1 MFTGLVEMTG
11 VLVNLHGEHLTLR
24 PSKPFADPQ
33 YGESVAVNGCCL
45 TLERELPGG
54 TLEFFTLAET
64 QRRTNLGR
72 LKPGSLLNIERAL
85 RVGDRLG
92 GHIVSG
98 HIDAAAPVLD
108 YRKMPDGDFE
118 LRVALPELLARNI
131 VEKGSIAID
140 GVSLTVIEVGGDF
153 FTVRLI
159 PVTRSDTALVERT
172 PGSLVNL
179 EGDVIGKYV
188 RRQFELRSGRARS
201 RSPTSRWTL
210 CGKRG
215 SYESAGRIRRGLL
228 QRGRLR
234 PDAGTV
240 PERARLPRRAGRC
253 VRQRRTAHEAAQ
265 DRFRQGRDRSARTR
279 RLRNRRAAAGAEHGA
294 QDRIRPFFPGA
305 LQACARTAVL
315 RGRAPFRLGT
325 HVPGAPA
332 YRDALVLLLRGS
344 FGILDEYR
352 LKLRLGVRLPGNA
365 GLLCAAAP
373 RPAVS
378 RHLAF
383 ARMYAG
389 STGQGG
395 ASPSPLLQ

>member
-72 LKPGSLLNIERAL
+72 LKSGSLLNFERAL
-85 RVGDRLG
+85 RVGHRLG

-118 LRVALPELLARNI
+118 LRVALPELLAPEL

-188 RRQFELRSGRARS
+188 RRQFELRSGRAPEPKS
-201 RSPTSRWTL
+201 DITMDTL
-210 CGKRG
+210 R
-215 SYESAGRIRRGLL
+215 EAGFL
-228 QRGRLR
+228 
-234 PDAGTV
+234 
-240 PERARLPRRAGRC
+240 
-253 VRQRRTAHEAAQ
+253 
-265 DRFRQGRDRSARTR
+265 
-279 RLRNRRAAAGAEHGA
+279 
-294 QDRIRPFFPGA
+294 
-305 LQACARTAVL
+305 
-315 RGRAPFRLGT
+315 
-325 HVPGAPA
+325 
-332 YRDALVLLLRGS
+332 
-344 FGILDEYR
+344 
-352 LKLRLGVRLPGNA
+352 
-365 GLLCAAAP
+365 
-373 RPAVS
+373 
-378 RHLAF
+378 
-383 ARMYAG
+383 
-389 STGQGG
+389 
-395 ASPSPLLQ
+395 

>member
-85 RVGDRLG
+85 RDGDRLG

-118 LRVALPELLARNI
+118 LRVALPELLAPEL

-188 RRQFELRSGRARS
+188 RRQFELRSGRAPEPKS
-201 RSPTSRWTL
+201 DITMDTL
-210 CGKRG
+210 R
-215 SYESAGRIRRGLL
+215 EAGFL
-228 QRGRLR
+228 
-234 PDAGTV
+234 
-240 PERARLPRRAGRC
+240 
-253 VRQRRTAHEAAQ
+253 
-265 DRFRQGRDRSARTR
+265 
-279 RLRNRRAAAGAEHGA
+279 
-294 QDRIRPFFPGA
+294 
-305 LQACARTAVL
+305 
-315 RGRAPFRLGT
+315 
-325 HVPGAPA
+325 
-332 YRDALVLLLRGS
+332 
-344 FGILDEYR
+344 
-352 LKLRLGVRLPGNA
+352 
-365 GLLCAAAP
+365 
-373 RPAVS
+373 
-378 RHLAF
+378 
-383 ARMYAG
+383 
-389 STGQGG
+389 
-395 ASPSPLLQ
+395 

>member
-45 TLERELPGG
+45 TLERERRAARSNSSPWPKPSGG
-54 TLEFFTLAET
+54 RISA
-64 QRRTNLGR
+64 GSS
-72 LKPGSLLNIERAL
+72 PGSLLNIERAL

-118 LRVALPELLARNI
+118 LRVALPELLAPEL

-188 RRQFELRSGRARS
+188 RRQFELRSGR
-201 RSPTSRWTL
+201 
-210 CGKRG
+210 
-215 SYESAGRIRRGLL
+215 
-228 QRGRLR
+228 
-234 PDAGTV
+234 D
-240 PERARLPRRAGRC
+240 
-253 VRQRRTAHEAAQ
+253 
-265 DRFRQGRDRSARTR
+265 
-279 RLRNRRAAAGAEHGA
+279 AGAEVRHHDGHFA
-294 QDRIRPFFPGA
+294 GS
-305 LQACARTAVL
+305 
-315 RGRAPFRLGT
+315 G
-325 HVPGAPA
+325 VPMNPP
-332 YRDALVLLLRGS
+332 VE
-344 FGILDEYR
+344 FGVVFSGED
-352 LKLRLGVRLPGNA
+352 G
-365 GLLCAAAP
+365 
-373 RPAVS
+373 
-378 RHLAF
+378 F
-383 ARMYAG
+383 ARMPEPYPKG
-389 STGQGG
+389 
-395 ASPSPLLQ
+395 SPSSPCRAVRSTAPNCA

>member
-85 RVGDRLG
+85 HIGDRLG

-118 LRVALPELLARNI
+118 LRVALPELLAPEL

-140 GVSLTVIEVGGDF
+140 GVSLTVSEVGGDF

-188 RRQFELRSGRARS
+188 RRQFELRSGRMPEPKS
-201 RSPTSRWTL
+201 DITMDTL
-210 CGKRG
+210 R
-215 SYESAGRIRRGLL
+215 EAGFL
-228 QRGRLR
+228 
-234 PDAGTV
+234 
-240 PERARLPRRAGRC
+240 
-253 VRQRRTAHEAAQ
+253 
-265 DRFRQGRDRSARTR
+265 
-279 RLRNRRAAAGAEHGA
+279 
-294 QDRIRPFFPGA
+294 
-305 LQACARTAVL
+305 
-315 RGRAPFRLGT
+315 
-325 HVPGAPA
+325 
-332 YRDALVLLLRGS
+332 
-344 FGILDEYR
+344 
-352 LKLRLGVRLPGNA
+352 
-365 GLLCAAAP
+365 
-373 RPAVS
+373 
-378 RHLAF
+378 
-383 ARMYAG
+383 
-389 STGQGG
+389 
-395 ASPSPLLQ
+395 

>member
-118 LRVALPELLARNI
+118 LRVALPELLAPEL

-179 EGDVIGKYV
+179 EGDVTKQY
-188 RRQFELRSGRARS
+188 
-201 RSPTSRWTL
+201 P
-210 CGKRG
+210 
-215 SYESAGRIRRGLL
+215 
-228 QRGRLR
+228 
-234 PDAGTV
+234 
-240 PERARLPRRAGRC
+240 
-253 VRQRRTAHEAAQ
+253 
-265 DRFRQGRDRSARTR
+265 
-279 RLRNRRAAAGAEHGA
+279 
-294 QDRIRPFFPGA
+294 
-305 LQACARTAVL
+305 
-315 RGRAPFRLGT
+315 
-325 HVPGAPA
+325 
-332 YRDALVLLLRGS
+332 
-344 FGILDEYR
+344 
-352 LKLRLGVRLPGNA
+352 LRL
-365 GLLCAAAP
+365 
-373 RPAVS
+373 
-378 RHLAF
+378 
-383 ARMYAG
+383 
-389 STGQGG
+389 
-395 ASPSPLLQ
+395 

>member
-85 RVGDRLG
+85 HIGDRLG

-118 LRVALPELLARNI
+118 LRVALPELLAPEL

-188 RRQFELRSGRARS
+188 RRQFELRSGRAPEPKS
-201 RSPTSRWTL
+201 DITMDTL
-210 CGKRG
+210 R
-215 SYESAGRIRRGLL
+215 EAGFL
-228 QRGRLR
+228 
-234 PDAGTV
+234 
-240 PERARLPRRAGRC
+240 
-253 VRQRRTAHEAAQ
+253 
-265 DRFRQGRDRSARTR
+265 
-279 RLRNRRAAAGAEHGA
+279 
-294 QDRIRPFFPGA
+294 
-305 LQACARTAVL
+305 
-315 RGRAPFRLGT
+315 
-325 HVPGAPA
+325 
-332 YRDALVLLLRGS
+332 
-344 FGILDEYR
+344 
-352 LKLRLGVRLPGNA
+352 
-365 GLLCAAAP
+365 
-373 RPAVS
+373 
-378 RHLAF
+378 
-383 ARMYAG
+383 
-389 STGQGG
+389 
-395 ASPSPLLQ
+395 

>member
-24 PSKPFADPQ
+24 PSKPFAEPQ

-85 RVGDRLG
+85 HIGDRLG

-118 LRVALPELLARNI
+118 LRVALPELLAPEL

-188 RRQFELRSGRARS
+188 RRQFELRSGRAPEPKS
-201 RSPTSRWTL
+201 DITMDTL
-210 CGKRG
+210 R
-215 SYESAGRIRRGLL
+215 EAGFL
-228 QRGRLR
+228 
-234 PDAGTV
+234 
-240 PERARLPRRAGRC
+240 
-253 VRQRRTAHEAAQ
+253 
-265 DRFRQGRDRSARTR
+265 
-279 RLRNRRAAAGAEHGA
+279 
-294 QDRIRPFFPGA
+294 
-305 LQACARTAVL
+305 
-315 RGRAPFRLGT
+315 
-325 HVPGAPA
+325 
-332 YRDALVLLLRGS
+332 
-344 FGILDEYR
+344 
-352 LKLRLGVRLPGNA
+352 
-365 GLLCAAAP
+365 
-373 RPAVS
+373 
-378 RHLAF
+378 
-383 ARMYAG
+383 
-389 STGQGG
+389 
-395 ASPSPLLQ
+395 

>member
-85 RVGDRLG
+85 HIGDRLG

-118 LRVALPELLARNI
+118 LRVALPELLAPEL

-179 EGDVIGKYV
+179 DGDVIGKYV
-188 RRQFELRSGRARS
+188 RRQFELRSGRAPEPKS
-201 RSPTSRWTL
+201 DITMDTL
-210 CGKRG
+210 R
-215 SYESAGRIRRGLL
+215 EAGFL
-228 QRGRLR
+228 
-234 PDAGTV
+234 
-240 PERARLPRRAGRC
+240 
-253 VRQRRTAHEAAQ
+253 
-265 DRFRQGRDRSARTR
+265 
-279 RLRNRRAAAGAEHGA
+279 
-294 QDRIRPFFPGA
+294 
-305 LQACARTAVL
+305 
-315 RGRAPFRLGT
+315 
-325 HVPGAPA
+325 
-332 YRDALVLLLRGS
+332 
-344 FGILDEYR
+344 
-352 LKLRLGVRLPGNA
+352 
-365 GLLCAAAP
+365 
-373 RPAVS
+373 
-378 RHLAF
+378 
-383 ARMYAG
+383 
-389 STGQGG
+389 
-395 ASPSPLLQ
+395 

>member
-85 RVGDRLG
+85 HIGDRLG

-118 LRVALPELLARNI
+118 LRVALPELLAPEL

-188 RRQFELRSGRARS
+188 RRQFELRSGRMPEPKS
-201 RSPTSRWTL
+201 DITMDTL
-210 CGKRG
+210 R
-215 SYESAGRIRRGLL
+215 EAGFL
-228 QRGRLR
+228 
-234 PDAGTV
+234 
-240 PERARLPRRAGRC
+240 
-253 VRQRRTAHEAAQ
+253 
-265 DRFRQGRDRSARTR
+265 
-279 RLRNRRAAAGAEHGA
+279 
-294 QDRIRPFFPGA
+294 
-305 LQACARTAVL
+305 
-315 RGRAPFRLGT
+315 
-325 HVPGAPA
+325 
-332 YRDALVLLLRGS
+332 
-344 FGILDEYR
+344 
-352 LKLRLGVRLPGNA
+352 
-365 GLLCAAAP
+365 
-373 RPAVS
+373 
-378 RHLAF
+378 
-383 ARMYAG
+383 
-389 STGQGG
+389 
-395 ASPSPLLQ
+395 